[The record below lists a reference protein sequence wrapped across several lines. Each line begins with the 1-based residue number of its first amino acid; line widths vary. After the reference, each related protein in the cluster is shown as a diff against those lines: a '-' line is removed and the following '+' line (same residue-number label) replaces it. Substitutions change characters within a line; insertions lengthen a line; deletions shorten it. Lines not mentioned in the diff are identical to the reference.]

1 MAATSGDVSIQ
12 CIEGDVTADSSSG
25 AVQIY
30 EGSGKRTVRTTSGE
44 IVLEQL
50 TDVWEVKAS
59 SGAVMIKAQE
69 GSGSICTTSGDI
81 KVDLGRLTGNLTL
94 ESSSGLAEIRI
105 SEDNAFDFK
114 AATSSGDIDTFFDDE
129 LVFSKK
135 RNSAEGAYKTSE
147 TGSRIVVR
155 TTSGD
160 VRVIN

>member
-1 MAATSGDVSIQ
+1 M
-12 CIEGDVTADSSSG
+12 
-25 AVQIY
+25 
-30 EGSGKRTVRTTSGE
+30 
-44 IVLEQL
+44 
-50 TDVWEVKAS
+50 WEVKAS
-59 SGAVMIKAQE
+59 SGAVTIKAQE

-105 SEDNAFDFK
+105 SDDNAFDFK
-114 AATSSGDIDTFFDDE
+114 AVTSSGDIDTFFDDE
-129 LVFSKK
+129 LVFSQK

-160 VRVIN
+160 VRVINYTGGQKD